1 MKKKFFSLI
10 NGQSVH
16 IAPKTKIIT
25 KDEVS
30 KIVEGSEVLTAIKE
44 DAEQFRRQVIEEAEK
59 IKEEAQAEG
68 YEEGFKNWAEHVAK
82 LEQEITTVRAEM
94 EKLIIPVALKAAKK
108 IVGREIELSE
118 TVIVDIVA
126 NSLKAVSTHKKI
138 TVNVNKKDLEILEK
152 HKQPLKSLFENLEA
166 FSIKEREDIQPG
178 GCIIETEGGIIN
190 AQLDNLW
197 RTLER
202 AFDMLMKS
210 KQKG

>member
-10 NGQSVH
+10 SGQSIH
-16 IAPKTKIIT
+16 IAPQTKIIP
-25 KDEVS
+25 KDEVA
-30 KIVEGSEVLTAIKE
+30 KILEGNQVLEAIKA
-44 DAEQFRRQVIEEAEK
+44 DAEQFRLQVVKEAEK

-82 LEQEITTVRAEM
+82 LEQEIANVRSEM

-118 TVIVDIVA
+118 AVIVDIVA

-138 TVNVNKKDLEILEK
+138 TVYVNKKDVEILEK
-152 HKQPLKSLFENLEA
+152 NKQQLRDLFENLEA
-166 FSIKEREDIQPG
+166 FSINERSDIQPG
-178 GCIIETEGGIIN
+178 GCVIETEGGIIN

>member
-1 MKKKFFSLI
+1 M
-10 NGQSVH
+10 H